1 MIKIETNTKGRP
13 EQNVWIFSDPH
24 YNHKNI
30 CRGVTNWRT
39 PDGQVPESATRDF
52 PNLDKMNA
60 AIVNNINNC
69 AMPDDLL
76 ICLGDWSFGGFES
89 IREFWDRIMC
99 KNVHLIL
106 GNHDHHI
113 DNNRNGC
120 RGLFKSVSHYNTLE
134 MGQFKFRL
142 MHYPI
147 SSWDGL
153 NKGVMHLHGHCH
165 LPTHLRFGKGQRMD
179 VGMDGHPEFR
189 PYNVMDEV
197 VPLLRHRPK
206 MSEIGDFDHH
216 LDDILNKDGND
227 TSRVKVY

>member
-1 MIKIETNTKGRP
+1 MIKIDVNIKGRT

-30 CRGVTNWRT
+30 CRGVTSWRT
-39 PDGQVPESATRDF
+39 QDGEIPIEQTRDF
-52 PNLDKMNA
+52 PTLEKMNF

-69 AMPDDLL
+69 VMPDDTL

-99 KNVHLIL
+99 KNIHLIL

-113 DNNRNGC
+113 EKNRNDC
-120 RGLFKSVSHYNTLE
+120 QELFKSVSHYNTLE
-134 MGQFKFRL
+134 IGQFKFRL

-153 NKGVMHLHGHCH
+153 GKGVMHLHGHCH

-189 PYNVMDEV
+189 PYNMMDEV
-197 VPLLRHRPK
+197 IPLLRHRPK
-206 MSEIGDFDHH
+206 ISEVGEYDHH
-216 LDDILNKDGND
+216 LDNIQNKD
-227 TSRVKVY
+227 K

>member
-1 MIKIETNTKGRP
+1 MIKIDVNIKGRT

-30 CRGVTNWRT
+30 CRGVTSWRT
-39 PDGQVPESATRDF
+39 QDGEIPIEQTRDF
-52 PNLDKMNA
+52 PTLEKMNS

-69 AMPDDLL
+69 VMPDDTL

-99 KNVHLIL
+99 KNIHLIL

-113 DNNRNGC
+113 KKNRNDC
-120 RGLFKSVSHYNTLE
+120 QELFKSVSHYNTLE
-134 MGQFKFRL
+134 IGQFKFRL

-153 NKGVMHLHGHCH
+153 GKGVMHLHGHCH

-189 PYNVMDEV
+189 PYNMMDEV
-197 VPLLRHRPK
+197 IPLLRHRPK
-206 MSEIGDFDHH
+206 ISEVGEYDHH
-216 LDDILNKDGND
+216 LDNIQNKD
-227 TSRVKVY
+227 K

>member
-1 MIKIETNTKGRP
+1 MIKVDVNSKGRP
-13 EQNVWIFSDPH
+13 ENNVWIFSDPH

-39 PDGQVPESATRDF
+39 SDGEIPITQTRNF
-52 PNLDKMNA
+52 PTIEKMNSV
-60 AIVNNINNC
+60 IVNNINNC
-69 AMPDDLL
+69 AMPDDTL

-99 KNVHLIL
+99 KNIHLIL

-113 DNNRNGC
+113 DRNRDGSQ
-120 RGLFKSVSHYNTLE
+120 GLFKSVSHYNTLE

-165 LPTHLRFGKGQRMD
+165 LPTNLRFGKGQRMD

-197 VPLLRHRPK
+197 VPLLRHREK
-206 MSEIGDFDHH
+206 LSEMPNDHH
-216 LDDILNKDGND
+216 LDDLVNKDNG
-227 TSRVKVY
+227 

>member
-1 MIKIETNTKGRP
+1 MIKIDVNIKGRT

-30 CRGVTNWRT
+30 CRGVTSWRT
-39 PDGQVPESATRDF
+39 QDGEIPIEQTRDF
-52 PNLDKMNA
+52 PTLEKMNS

-69 AMPDDLL
+69 VMPDDTL

-99 KNVHLIL
+99 KNIHLIL

-113 DNNRNGC
+113 KKNRNDC
-120 RGLFKSVSHYNTLE
+120 QELFKSVSHYNTLE
-134 MGQFKFRL
+134 IGQFKFR
-142 MHYPI
+142 MIHYPI

-153 NKGVMHLHGHCH
+153 GKGVMHFHGHCH

-189 PYNVMDEV
+189 PYNMMDEV
-197 VPLLRHRPK
+197 IPLLRHRPK
-206 MSEIGDFDHH
+206 ISEVGEYDHH
-216 LDDILNKDGND
+216 LDNIQNKD
-227 TSRVKVY
+227 K

>member
-1 MIKIETNTKGRP
+1 MIKIDVNSKGRT

-30 CRGVTNWRT
+30 CRGVTSWRT
-39 PDGQVPESATRDF
+39 QDGEIPIEQTRDF
-52 PNLDKMNA
+52 PNLEKMNST
-60 AIVNNINNC
+60 IVNNINNC
-69 AMPDDLL
+69 AMPDDTL

-99 KNVHLIL
+99 KNIHLIL

-113 DNNRNGC
+113 EKNRNDC
-120 RGLFKSVSHYNTLE
+120 QELFKSVSHYNTLE
-134 MGQFKFRL
+134 IGQFKFRL

-153 NKGVMHLHGHCH
+153 GKGVMHLHGHCH

-189 PYNVMDEV
+189 PYNMMDEV
-197 VPLLRHRPK
+197 IPLLRHRPK
-206 MSEIGDFDHH
+206 ISEVGEYDHH
-216 LDDILNKDGND
+216 LDNIQNKD
-227 TSRVKVY
+227 K